1 MRLGIRLQLLFALG
15 SLLVLAFLPLFFA
28 VASLTRASLAQV
40 RAQSA
45 ASLGR
50 AVAGHVTARAQ
61 RSHAGL
67 YPLLDAQIAPE
78 GVAAIALYDLQGAL
92 LVERGEPSMTAVL
105 PRAVAPGTER
115 IAAVQT
121 SRGAALVVVVPG
133 DETADLPSGA
143 VGVLVR
149 TDLATTPSTAL
160 VRLFAL
166 YTGIVALALLVFTYI
181 SMTRLVVQ
189 PIDRLSRAARRVAE
203 GARHLE
209 APRQGGRELLEL
221 GQSLEQMTAKLVSE
235 EAALRA
241 KVAEVERYAQ
251 DLARAQERLVRSER
265 LASVGRL
272 AAGLAHEIGNP
283 IAAILGFEE
292 LLLQG
297 GLDAAEQKDFL
308 ERMKR
313 ETERIHRILRDLLDF
328 ARPAVHR
335 PQGEPDPEIEAA
347 GDLREAVNDVVA
359 LVKPQKAL
367 RDVDLRADVAP
378 DVPRVTLSHQ
388 RIVQVV
394 LNLVLNAA
402 DAAPRGRVTVRA
414 VRGTE
419 GKARVEVEDDG
430 PGIAVS
436 VRERLFEPFVT
447 TKPVGEG
454 TGLGLAVC
462 RGLVEAVGG
471 TIAVETAE
479 GGGARFVVELPEEAT
494 PSEPHKDSRRSGV
507 GIV

>member
-28 VASLTRASLAQV
+28 VASLTRASLSQV
-40 RAQSA
+40 RAASA

-50 AVAGHVTARAQ
+50 AVAGHVTARAS
-61 RSHAGL
+61 RRGDDL
-67 YPLLDAQIAPE
+67 LPLLDAQIAPE
-78 GVAAIALYDLQGAL
+78 GVAAIALYDLSGAL

-115 IAAVQT
+115 IAPVQT

-133 DETADLPSGA
+133 DDGADLPSGA

-189 PIDRLSRAARRVAE
+189 PVERLSRAARRVAE
-203 GARHLE
+203 GARGLE
-209 APRQGGRELLEL
+209 APREGARELLEL

-241 KVAEVERYAQ
+241 KVAEVERYAR

-297 GLDAAEQKDFL
+297 GLDAAEQRDFL

-328 ARPAVHR
+328 ARPAAQR
-335 PQGEPDPEIEAA
+335 LPGEPEAA
-347 GDLREAVNDVVA
+347 GDVREAVNDVVA

-367 RDVDLRADVAP
+367 RGVDVRAEVAA

-402 DAAPRGRVTVRA
+402 DATPRGRVTVRA
-414 VRGTE
+414 ARGAE
-419 GKARVEVEDDG
+419 GRARVEVEDDG
-430 PGIAVS
+430 PGIAPE
-436 VRERLFEPFVT
+436 VRDRLFEPFVT

-471 TIAVETAE
+471 TITVDAGD
-479 GGGARFVVELPEEAT
+479 GGGARFVVELPG
-494 PSEPHKDSRRSGV
+494 RRSGQGWPPRRPFSV
-507 GIV
+507 QPATR

>member
-1 MRLGIRLQLLFALG
+1 MRLGIRLQLLLALG

-40 RAQSA
+40 RVASA
-45 ASLGR
+45 GALGR
-50 AVAGHVTARAQ
+50 AVAGHVTARAAQ
-61 RSHAGL
+61 GPEDLS
-67 YPLLDAQIAPE
+67 PLLDAQIGPE
-78 GVAAIALYDLQGAL
+78 GVAAIGLYDRSGAIV
-92 LVERGEPSMTAVL
+92 VERGEAGTAAVL

-115 IAAVQT
+115 TAPVQT
-121 SRGAALVVVVPG
+121 GRGAALLVLVPVDG
-133 DETADLPSGA
+133 ATSSAGA
-143 VGVLVR
+143 VGVVVR
-149 TDLATTPSTAL
+149 TDLATTPEAAL

-181 SMTRLVVQ
+181 AMTRLVVD

-203 GARHLE
+203 GARRLP
-209 APRQGGRELLEL
+209 APQRGADELLAL
-221 GQSLEQMTAKLVSE
+221 GQSLEQMTAKLVADE
-235 EAALRA
+235 EALRA
-241 KVAEVERYAQ
+241 KVAEVERYAA

-283 IAAILGFEE
+283 IAALLGFEE

-297 GLDAAEQKDFL
+297 GLDEAEQRDFL
-308 ERMKR
+308 TRMKR

-328 ARPAVHR
+328 ARPV
-335 PQGEPDPEIEAA
+335 QGHADEPEAA
-347 GDLREAVNDVVA
+347 GDVREAIDDVLA

-367 RDVDLRADVAP
+367 REVELRAEVAP
-378 DVPRVTLSHQ
+378 DLPRVTLSHQ

-402 DAAPRGRVTVRA
+402 DAAPRGHVTVRA
-414 VRGTE
+414 ARGAEGSVRLS
-419 GKARVEVEDDG
+419 VEDDG
-430 PGIAVS
+430 PGIAPE
-436 VRERLFEPFVT
+436 VRGRLFEPFVT

-471 TIAVETAE
+471 TISVED
-479 GGGARFVVELPEEAT
+479 GGASTMGGEPCGAQFVIELPAEAV
-494 PSEPHKDSRRSGV
+494 S
-507 GIV
+507 